1 MTNTLILG
9 ASDLT
14 FWRWAAPNQVLFGG
28 LMLGLTY
35 GIFGAGIVL
44 VYRSSRVVNFAY
56 GEIGALAA
64 VAFAKVVLDWGW
76 NYLVA
81 LLVVTVLSGALSAC
95 VELTVVRRLFD
106 APRVIL
112 FIATVGVAQLIL
124 LIRLVFP
131 QRQSLGLFPRAF
143 DVEFRAWGVDVRGE
157 HLAVLVFAPLIVVG
171 LWILL
176 NRTRTGMAIR
186 ASAENPDAAT
196 LAGVRVRRSSTLIW
210 TIAGCLAGAAA
221 VLSGPINATLVGGAG
236 GQALGPGLLLR
247 GLVAALIGRMVSIPL
262 AVAGGVIVGVMEAL
276 LYFNV
281 VTTPALVDMVLFGA
295 VVLLVLFRRRLGDQ
309 EHGGTGSWSFSPRSR
324 PVPEALKGKP
334 WVRRLPWALGLAAL
348 GLAALVPVLA
358 TSASDQFLYSRMLL
372 FALVGLSVTLL
383 TGWAGQLSLGQFAFV
398 GIGAFSTGSLVKAG
412 VPFVGAIVLASGLTL
427 LVALIIGAPSLRIRG
442 LFLAITTLAFAIATS
457 SWVLTRTIFFGSSGF
472 AELPRSRLGPIDLR
486 PQRTYY
492 YLCLAALALCVVVIA
507 RLRRRGVGRRLIA
520 VRENERAAAAFSVAP
535 AATKLTAFGIS
546 GAICGVAGALFA
558 GLFVQFDN
566 GSFPVE
572 ASIQVVTIAV
582 VGGLGSVAGPLLGA
596 VYVIGVPALFGN
608 SPNVAL
614 ATSGVGL
621 LILLLYFPGGFVGVA
636 YGVRDRW
643 FAWVAARRPAPDR
656 AQPPSRRVASTRP
669 RSAASQVDDGLALR
683 VVDVHVAF
691 GGVVAL
697 DGVSIEVGRGEIVGL
712 IGANGAGKTTLMNVV
727 SGLVPYRGEVEIL
740 GRSVGNRSAARRAD
754 LGLGRTFQNAALFPD
769 LTVRE
774 TVLVALEAQRPTSLV
789 GNILGTPRARR
800 DETVKVAR
808 SNDLLDLLGLGP
820 FADTF
825 IGDLSTGT
833 RRITELACMLAL
845 DASLLCFD
853 EPTAGVAQRE
863 TEAFGPLL
871 RRIRDELDASVL
883 IVEHDMP
890 LIMSISDRVWC
901 LESGRVIAEGS
912 PEAVRADPRVIRS
925 YLGTDDRAINR
936 SGST

>member
-1 MTNTLILG
+1 MNAVLVA
-9 ASDLT
+9 ASDLNL
-14 FWRWAAPNQVLFGG
+14 WQWAAPNQILFGG

-76 NYLVA
+76 NYVVA
-81 LLVVTVLSGALSAC
+81 LLVVTALSGVLSAC

-143 DVEFRAWGVDVRGE
+143 DVEFRAWGIDVRGE
-157 HLAVLVFAPLIVVG
+157 HLAVLVFTPLIVVG

-176 NRTRTGMAIR
+176 NRTRTGLAIR

-210 TIAGCLAGAAA
+210 TIAGSLAGAAA

-247 GLVAALIGRMVSIPL
+247 GLVAALIGGMVSIPL
-262 AVAGGVIVGVMEAL
+262 TVAGGVIVGVLEAL

-281 VTTPALVDMVLFGA
+281 VTTPALVDMVLFVL

-309 EHGGTGSWSFSPRSR
+309 ERSGSGSWSFSPRAR
-324 PVPEALKGKP
+324 PVPESLRGKA
-334 WVRRLPWALGLAAL
+334 WVRRLPWAGGLVAL
-348 GLAALVPVLA
+348 ALAALVPVFA

-372 FALVGLSVTLL
+372 FAIVGLSVTLL

-398 GIGAFSTGSLVKAG
+398 GIGAFSAGSLVKAG
-412 VPFVGAIVLASGLTL
+412 IPFAGATVIASGLTMV
-427 LVALIIGAPSLRIRG
+427 VAVIIGAPSLRIRG
-442 LFLAITTLAFAIATS
+442 LFLAVTTLAFAIATG
-457 SWVLTRTIFFGSSGF
+457 SWILTRTIFFGASGF
-472 AELPRSRLGPIDLR
+472 AELPRSRLGPFDLHS
-486 PQRTYY
+486 QRTYY
-492 YLCLAALALCVVVIA
+492 YLCLAALTLCVVVVA

-520 VRENERAAAAFSVAP
+520 VRENERAAATFSVAP

-566 GSFPVE
+566 ASFPVE

-582 VGGLGSVAGPLLGA
+582 IGGLGSIAGPLLGA

-614 ATSGVGL
+614 ATSGIGL

-643 FAWVAARRPAPDR
+643 FAWVAVRHPAPAR
-656 AQPPSRRVASTRP
+656 PHTPSHQVASTMP
-669 RSAASQVDDGLALR
+669 RRARSGSDGVLALR
-683 VVDVHVAF
+683 VANAHVAF

-697 DGVSIEVGRGEIVGL
+697 DAVTIEVGRGEIVGL

-740 GRSVGNRSAARRAD
+740 GRSVGNRSAARRAE

-774 TVLVALEAQRPTSLV
+774 TVLVALEARRRASLV
-789 GNILGTPRARR
+789 GNIVGTARARR
-800 DETVKVAR
+800 EEKAKVAQ
-808 SNDLLDLLGLGP
+808 SNELLELLGLGR

-845 DASLLCFD
+845 DACVLCFD

-890 LIMSISDRVWC
+890 LIMSISDRVYC

-912 PEAVRADPRVIRS
+912 PEAVRSDPLVVRS
-925 YLGTDDRAINR
+925 YLGTDARAINR
-936 SGST
+936 SGAA